1 MKNIKFEY
9 QVPIQSK
16 TNSDNDFIISGVAIN
31 ATTTRNGHVFLAEE
45 LQKSAK
51 TLRNKPLLKDHNNSV
66 ESIVG
71 RVTNNV
77 SFNNEKEQVLFD
89 ARVMDKI
96 MQEKISQG
104 LINSV
109 SVGAI
114 VKEVEYDDKD
124 ETKEILRGIEFLELS
139 LVAVPADEGATFA
152 TAIAESLKMSE
163 PKIEIRQHNKE
174 EEKMSEDTNILQEE
188 NDSLKKEL
196 QDYKDNEAVIKAEE
210 EKVKLKEDIKKEILN
225 DLVKKESEEIEE
237 EEPETETETV
247 EEPTEEVEEPAETE
261 EVPEEESEP
270 VEGEEKMKGK
280 VNNETVETEID
291 DSFVFETSGKGA
303 TFFKEKIDNPRFAR
317 D

>member
-9 QVPIQSK
+9 QIPIQSK

-89 ARVMDKI
+89 ARVMDKV

-104 LINSV
+104 LIDSV

-139 LVAVPADEGATFA
+139 LVAIPADKGATFA
-152 TAIAESLKMSE
+152 TAIAESLKTSE
-163 PKIEIRQHNKE
+163 AKIEIRQHNKE
-174 EEKMSEDTNILQEE
+174 EEKMSENTNILQEE

-196 QDYKDNEAVIKAEE
+196 QDYKDNEAVTKAEE

-225 DLVKKESEEIEE
+225 DLVKKESEENEE
-237 EEPETETETV
+237 ETETETEPV
-247 EEPTEEVEEPAETE
+247 EESTEEVEEPTESE

-270 VEGEEKMKGK
+270 EKGEEKMKGK

-291 DSFVFETSGKGA
+291 DSFVFETSGNGA
-303 TFFKEKIDNPRFAR
+303 TFFKEKIDNPKFAR

>member
-77 SFNNEKEQVLFD
+77 SFNTEKEQVLFD
-89 ARVMDKI
+89 ARVMDKV

-104 LINSV
+104 LIDSV

-152 TAIAESLKMSE
+152 TAIAESLKTSE
-163 PKIEIRQHNKE
+163 AKIEIRQHNKE
-174 EEKMSEDTNILQEE
+174 EEKMSENTNILQEE

-196 QDYKDNEAVIKAEE
+196 QDYKDNEAVTKAEE

-225 DLVKKESEEIEE
+225 DLVKKESEENEE
-237 EEPETETETV
+237 ETETETEPV
-247 EEPTEEVEEPAETE
+247 EESTEEVEEPTESE

-270 VEGEEKMKGK
+270 EKGEEKMKGK

-291 DSFVFETSGKGA
+291 DSFVFETSGNGA
-303 TFFKEKIDNPRFAR
+303 TFFKEKIDNPKFAR